1 MLLLY
6 IALKQLSSVLILWVG
21 LWVMGWLLVFP
32 LVGLLVLVFLM
43 ESMKE
48 EARDAHMLLQDPLSI
63 ESTTTNFDPNNC
75 FGFFFLLS
83 ICLP

>member
-1 MLLLY
+1 
-6 IALKQLSSVLILWVG
+6 
-21 LWVMGWLLVFP
+21 
-32 LVGLLVLVFLM
+32 M

-75 FGFFFLLS
+75 FFFLLS

>member
-1 MLLLY
+1 
-6 IALKQLSSVLILWVG
+6 
-21 LWVMGWLLVFP
+21 
-32 LVGLLVLVFLM
+32 M